1 MRMIISPAKKM
12 RTDPDGL
19 AAVGLPRFRD
29 KAERVK
35 QALQRLTAEELQALW
50 RCSDSL
56 ARLNAERLRG
66 LDLERGLTPAV
77 LAYEGIQ
84 YRYMAPGVFERGEY
98 AFLQE
103 HLRIL
108 SGFYGV
114 LRPLDGVVP
123 YRLEMQAKLSVDGCR
138 DLYDFWGGRL
148 AGELAAETD
157 LILNLASRE
166 YSRAVTPY
174 LPRTVRVVTCVFGER
189 SKGKIVERGTLC
201 KMARGQMVRWLTERQ
216 VTKAVDVRD
225 FDGLGYAYDAEYSTP
240 DELVFLRK
248 EPFASRHGFVAVLG
262 KQPQGGQ
269 QDALPGVEHR
279 IDSPSSG

>member
-1 MRMIISPAKKM
+1 M

-66 LDLERGLTPAV
+66 MDLERGLTPAV

-123 YRLEMQAKLSVDGCR
+123 YRLEMQAKLSVDGSR

-148 AGELAAETD
+148 ADELAAETD

-166 YSRAVTPY
+166 YSRAVVPH
-174 LPRTVRVVTCVFGER
+174 LPRGVPLVACVFGR
-189 SKGKIVERGTLC
+189 LRPDGRVVEQGAPC
-201 KMARGQMVRWLTERQ
+201 KMARGQMVRWMAERA
-216 VTKAVDVRD
+216 VTRAEELQEFRD
-225 FDGLGYAYDAEYSTP
+225 LGYRFLPERSHPGRY
-240 DELVFLRK
+240 VFLK
-248 EPFASRHGFVAVLG
+248 EDEV
-262 KQPQGGQ
+262 
-269 QDALPGVEHR
+269 
-279 IDSPSSG
+279 

>member
-1 MRMIISPAKKM
+1 M
-12 RTDPDGL
+12 
-19 AAVGLPRFRD
+19 
-29 KAERVK
+29 K

-66 LDLERGLTPAV
+66 MDLERGLTPAV

-166 YSRAVTPY
+166 YSRAVEPH
-174 LPRTVRVVTCVFGER
+174 LGPGVRFLTCVFGER
-189 SKGKIVERGTLC
+189 QGDKIVEKGTLC
-201 KMARGQMVRWLTERQ
+201 KMARGEMVRWMAEHEVKQADALKEFCR
-216 VTKAVDVRD
+216 
-225 FDGLGYAYDAEYSTP
+225 LGYRFSAQDSGAERY
-240 DELVFLRK
+240 VFLK
-248 EPFASRHGFVAVLG
+248 G
-262 KQPQGGQ
+262 
-269 QDALPGVEHR
+269 
-279 IDSPSSG
+279 

>member
-66 LDLERGLTPAV
+66 MDLERGLTPAV

-123 YRLEMQAKLSVDGCR
+123 YRLEMQAKLSVDGSR

-148 AGELAAETD
+148 ADELAAETD

-166 YSRAVTPY
+166 YSRAVEPW
-174 LPRTVRVVTCVFGER
+174 LPDSVRFITCTFGELR
-189 SKGKIVERGTLC
+189 EGKIVEKGTMC
-201 KMARGQMVRWLTERQ
+201 KMARGQMVRWLAEQR
-216 VTKAVDVRD
+216 AEGPDDVRA
-225 FDGLGYAYDAEYSTP
+225 FAELGYRFSSGHSDQ
-240 DELVFLRK
+240 DHLVFIK
-248 EPFASRHGFVAVLG
+248 
-262 KQPQGGQ
+262 GG
-269 QDALPGVEHR
+269 A
-279 IDSPSSG
+279 

>member
-66 LDLERGLTPAV
+66 MDLERGLTPAV

-114 LRPLDGVVP
+114 LRPFDGVTP
-123 YRLEMQAKLSVDGCR
+123 YRLEMQAKLRTAFCK
-138 DLYDFWGGRL
+138 DLYDFWGSRL
-148 AGELAAETD
+148 SEALAPED
-157 LILNLASRE
+157 VLLDLASGE
-166 YSRAVTPY
+166 YSRAVVPHLPIGTRVITPI
-174 LPRTVRVVTCVFGER
+174 FGELR
-189 SKGKIVERGTLC
+189 ADGKVVEKGVHVK
-201 KMARGQMVRWLTERQ
+201 MVRGEM
-216 VTKAVDVRD
+216 VRFLAEGGVKD
-225 FDGLGYAYDAEYSTP
+225 PKDISAFEGLGFRYCPQRSQADRP
-240 DELVFLRK
+240 VFLRD
-248 EPFASRHGFVAVLG
+248 V
-262 KQPQGGQ
+262 
-269 QDALPGVEHR
+269 
-279 IDSPSSG
+279 

>member
-1 MRMIISPAKKM
+1 M
-12 RTDPDGL
+12 
-19 AAVGLPRFRD
+19 
-29 KAERVK
+29 
-35 QALQRLTAEELQALW
+35 
-50 RCSDSL
+50 
-56 ARLNAERLRG
+56 
-66 LDLERGLTPAV
+66 
-77 LAYEGIQ
+77 
-84 YRYMAPGVFERGEY
+84 
-98 AFLQE
+98 
-103 HLRIL
+103 
-108 SGFYGV
+108 
-114 LRPLDGVVP
+114 
-123 YRLEMQAKLSVDGCR
+123 
-138 DLYDFWGGRL
+138 YDFWGGRL

-248 EPFASRHGFVAVLG
+248 EPFASR
-262 KQPQGGQ
+262 P
-269 QDALPGVEHR
+269 
-279 IDSPSSG
+279 PSTVRGR

>member
-66 LDLERGLTPAV
+66 MDLERGLTPAV

-201 KMARGQMVRWLTERQ
+201 KMARGQMVHWLTERQ

-248 EPFASRHGFVAVLG
+248 EPFASR
-262 KQPQGGQ
+262 P
-269 QDALPGVEHR
+269 
-279 IDSPSSG
+279 PSTVRGR

>member
-66 LDLERGLTPAV
+66 MDLERGLTPAV

-148 AGELAAETD
+148 AG
-157 LILNLASRE
+157 
-166 YSRAVTPY
+166 
-174 LPRTVRVVTCVFGER
+174 G
-189 SKGKIVERGTLC
+189 
-201 KMARGQMVRWLTERQ
+201 
-216 VTKAVDVRD
+216 RD
-225 FDGLGYAYDAEYSTP
+225 GP
-240 DELVFLRK
+240 DP
-248 EPFASRHGFVAVLG
+248 EPG
-262 KQPQGGQ
+262 
-269 QDALPGVEHR
+269 LPGVQQGGDALSAPDGAGGHLRVWGAE
-279 IDSPSSG
+279 

>member
-66 LDLERGLTPAV
+66 MDLERGLTPAV
-77 LAYEGIQ
+77 LAYEGSQ

-123 YRLEMQAKLSVDGCR
+123 YRLEMQAKLSVDGSR

-148 AGELAAETD
+148 ADELAAETD

-189 SKGKIVERGTLC
+189 SKGKIVERGTPC
-201 KMARGQMVRWLTERQ
+201 KMARGQMVRWLAEHQ
-216 VTKAVDVRD
+216 VTDPDAIRD
-225 FDGLGYAYDAEYSTP
+225 FAELGYKFSSSRSAE
-240 DELVFLRK
+240 DNFVFIK
-248 EPFASRHGFVAVLG
+248 
-262 KQPQGGQ
+262 GGT
-269 QDALPGVEHR
+269 
-279 IDSPSSG
+279 